1 MADQKISQLATIT
14 GANMADNDKFV
25 LVDTSGDV
33 TVATTR
39 VEFFKNT
46 PSIDVTGTVTSDGL
60 TVDGVATISSA
71 SGDSFVLN
79 KSDGSGS
86 PNIVFKS
93 DGTQTARIATD
104 GTNTIIF
111 ERGTTT
117 ALKIGGSTGDISF
130 YEDTGTTAKFFW
142 DASAERLGLG
152 TSSPDYPLHVKGTT
166 NILKLETSTDGRTQ
180 VGGYDS
186 SGNANFLIGSS
197 DSTNAEFWNYKNGYL
212 RFATNSTERMRID
225 SSGNLLVGK
234 TSADVATAGT
244 CLRGATSSIFTVSGS
259 VDTQVAIFN
268 KTSVDGKILDFRKDG
283 ATVGSIGTESGRPFF
298 ASTACGVRLGGSDLL
313 PANASGVA
321 TNGAMKL
328 GGAST
333 RWSDLYLSD
342 TVYAGVRVCIGTT
355 ETPRPLTVNGLAGF
369 RNSTTGFATSDG
381 FDIGVGGSDA
391 YIVQR
396 ENANIIIET
405 NSSEAMRIDSS
416 GRVGIGTS
424 SPVEP
429 LHVFKQLHS
438 APLLLEVENNG
449 YLSGA
454 SAGIKLTAKHTN
466 GASGSFQI
474 ENYQNNFRVLDDG
487 TERMR
492 IDSSGN
498 LLVGRTSTSGSDAGF
513 EARADGQIVGTRDG
527 NRVAFLNRK
536 TSDGDIVQFAKDG
549 TTVGSIGTVG
559 GDMYVGT
566 GDTGI
571 RFDDATNHIR
581 PCGVS
586 GANLDATIDI
596 GDSSRRF
603 KDVHAVNYYGDGS
616 NLTGV
621 GSSTTLGAVGTYA
634 FLRTVAGVNITAG
647 SSYAGSGLVY
657 AGFSTGVTS
666 SGTTVRTGTNPTTPI
681 PQGSWRAMFGHTRY
695 GANYASIGLF
705 VRTS

>member
-1 MADQKISQLATIT
+1 VNGTATMDGLAVSSSSGSTSPIVNISNGVDNSPNRQLAISETGGSGFIYKIDST
-14 GANMADNDKFV
+14 GA
-25 LVDTSGDV
+25 SGLFGQLNL
-33 TVATTR
+33 AT
-39 VEFFKNT
+39 N
-46 PSIDVTGTVTSDGL
+46 GTNR
-60 TVDGVATISSA
+60 
-71 SGDSFVLN
+71 LN
-79 KSDGSGS
+79 IGSG
-86 PNIVFKS
+86 
-93 DGTQTARIATD
+93 
-104 GTNTIIF
+104 
-111 ERGTTT
+111 
-117 ALKIGGSTGDISF
+117 GDISF
-130 YEDTGTTAKFFW
+130 YEDTGITPKFFW
-142 DASAERLGLG
+142 DSSAERLGIGTNSPTGKLDVLAGADQRLIFTTLG
-152 TSSPDYPLHVKGTT
+152 TDPFISAVNGANSAYKSLQLNGSDM
-166 NILKLETSTDGRTQ
+166 KLMT
-180 VGGYDS
+180 GG
-186 SGNANFLIGSS
+186 
-197 DSTNAEFWNYKNGYL
+197 
-212 RFATNSTERMRID
+212 TERMRID

-498 LLVGRTSTSGSDAGF
+498 VLVGRTSTSGSDAGF

>member
-46 PSIDVTGTVTSDGL
+46 PSIDVNGTATMDGL
-60 TVDGVATISSA
+60 AVSSSSGSTSPIVNISNGVDNSPNRQLAISETGGSGFIYKIDSTGA
-71 SGDSFVLN
+71 SGLFGQLN
-79 KSDGSGS
+79 LATNGTNRLNIGSG
-86 PNIVFKS
+86 
-93 DGTQTARIATD
+93 
-104 GTNTIIF
+104 
-111 ERGTTT
+111 
-117 ALKIGGSTGDISF
+117 GDISF
-130 YEDTGTTAKFFW
+130 YEDTGITPKFFW
-142 DASAERLGLG
+142 DSSAERLGIGTNSPTGKLDVLAGADQRLIFTTLG
-152 TSSPDYPLHVKGTT
+152 TDPFISAVNGANSAYKSLQLNGSDM
-166 NILKLETSTDGRTQ
+166 KLMT
-180 VGGYDS
+180 GG
-186 SGNANFLIGSS
+186 
-197 DSTNAEFWNYKNGYL
+197 
-212 RFATNSTERMRID
+212 TERMRID

-498 LLVGRTSTSGSDAGF
+498 VLVGRTSTSGSDAGF